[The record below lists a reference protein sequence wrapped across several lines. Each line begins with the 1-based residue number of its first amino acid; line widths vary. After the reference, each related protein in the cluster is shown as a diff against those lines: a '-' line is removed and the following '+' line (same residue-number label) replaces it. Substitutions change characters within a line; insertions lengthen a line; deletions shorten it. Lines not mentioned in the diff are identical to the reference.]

1 MKQRIT
7 ILILEDSRED
17 FFLLQEM
24 LSSSE
29 EIEAEILHANRLQEA
44 METARNH
51 QVDVAVID
59 LNLPDS
65 SGLDTFLTFHKGH
78 SQLPTIILSGAKDNK
93 LAFEAV
99 SKGAQDYLFKGEPSD
114 TAVIRTIRYAIER
127 QRLMTELKSAQDQV
141 RQLHGL
147 LPICAICKNIRDDQG
162 YWNRIESYISEH
174 SEAQFTHS
182 LCPDC
187 AKKHYS
193 EFLKKGEGE

>member
-1 MKQRIT
+1 MKQRII

-44 METARNH
+44 METARDH

-65 SGLDTFLTFHKGH
+65 SGLDTFLTFHEEH
-78 SQLPTIILSGAKDNK
+78 SFLPTIILSGAKDNDI
-93 LAFEAV
+93 AYEAV

-127 QRLMTELKSAQDQV
+127 QRLMKELKSAQDQV
-141 RQLHGL
+141 KQLHGL

-187 AKKHYS
+187 AKKHYA
-193 EFLKKGEGE
+193 EFLKNDEDE